1 MLGVRLWSLAIGLRE
16 TDRALE
22 GDVGVVG
29 LGLYEQYV

>member
-1 MLGVRLWSLAIGLRE
+1 MLGVRLCSLAIGPQE
-16 TDRALE
+16 TDHALE